1 MNLTTRCPACKTA
14 FKVVPDQLKISSG
27 WVRCGRCA
35 DVFDASANLVPDG
48 ALHTMNVKKPNDLP
62 EDLPQPSASPKPNL
76 PTSPHESSH
85 TSISNIARQYTQP
98 HTSKGDDVARRSKQD
113 ENTTAHDVSDLAFVR
128 DANKKAFWQHG
139 TTIRLTILSLIF
151 FTLLL
156 AIQVTYDQRNHFA
169 AKSSGMHRTL
179 TTACD
184 YLNCIIQPDMQIDAL
199 KIDSSSFQKVQ
210 STNDGEISEL
220 KVNIKNNATSPI
232 AAPALELS
240 LTDTNDRAVLKRVLS
255 VKELNLKEPIIP
267 AMNESQVTVRLLI
280 NSSNLLPNEKS
291 QITGYRVLAFYP

>member
-35 DVFDASANLVPDG
+35 EVFDASANLVPEG
-48 ALHTMNVKKPNDLP
+48 ALHVIKVKKPNDLP
-62 EDLPQPSASPKPNL
+62 KDLPQPSASPKPKIS
-76 PTSPHESSH
+76 TSPHESSH
-85 TSISNIARQYTQP
+85 TSISNIASQYAPP
-98 HTSKGDDVARRSKQD
+98 HTSTSDDVARRSRQD
-113 ENTTAHDVSDLAFVR
+113 ENPTAHDVSDLAFVR

-156 AIQVTYDQRNHFA
+156 TIQVTYDQRNHFA
-169 AKSSGMHRTL
+169 AKSSGMYRTL

-184 YLNCIIQPDMQIDAL
+184 YLNCVIQPDTQIDAL

-210 STNDGEISEL
+210 STIEGEISEL
-220 KVNIKNNATSPI
+220 KVSIKNNATSPI

-240 LTDTNDRAVLKRVLS
+240 LTDVNDKAVIKRVLS
-255 VKELNLKEPIIP
+255 VKELSFKEPTIP
-267 AMNESQVTVRLLI
+267 ALSESQVSVRLLI
-280 NSSNLLPNEKS
+280 NLSHSTPIEKS

>member
-35 DVFDASANLVPDG
+35 EVFDSSANLVPDD
-48 ALHTMNVKKPNDLP
+48 ALHAIKVKRPNDP
-62 EDLPQPSASPKPNL
+62 PKNLPQPTASPKPNI
-76 PTSPHESSH
+76 PTSPQESSH
-85 TSISNIARQYTQP
+85 PSISNIARQYAQP
-98 HTSKGDDVARRSKQD
+98 HTSTDDDAAKRSKQD
-113 ENTTAHDVSDLAFVR
+113 ENHTAHDVSDLAFVK

-139 TTIRLTILSLIF
+139 TTTRLTILSLVF

-199 KIDSSSFQKVQ
+199 KIDSSSLQKIQ

-220 KVNIKNNATSPI
+220 KVSIKNNTSSPI

-240 LTDTNDRAVLKRVLS
+240 LTDANDRAVLKRVLS
-255 VKELNLKEPIIP
+255 VKELSLKEPIIP

-280 NSSNLLPNEKS
+280 NSSNSLPNEKS